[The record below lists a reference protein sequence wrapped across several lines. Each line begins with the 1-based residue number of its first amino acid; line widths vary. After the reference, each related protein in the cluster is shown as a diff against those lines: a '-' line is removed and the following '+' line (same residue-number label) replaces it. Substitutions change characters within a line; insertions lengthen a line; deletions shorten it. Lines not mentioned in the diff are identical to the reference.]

1 MGLTRNERNLKIKAA
16 ISQAESAVGRMKTA
30 IGVAKISEAEDA
42 ISYMSG
48 ALSNLAVHWFPTGS
62 ESTAAPADSVPAGTA
77 SGDKVEAMEAPP
89 EYVFI
94 EKVDKAEKS
103 AASPASTPTA
113 K

>member
-16 ISQAESAVGRMKTA
+16 IFMAESAVGRMKTA

-48 ALSNLAVHWFPTGS
+48 ALSNLAVHWFPDGS
-62 ESTAAPADSVPAGTA
+62 ESTAA
-77 SGDKVEAMEAPP
+77 SGDTVEAMEAPP
-89 EYVFI
+89 EYVFV
-94 EKVDKAEKS
+94 EKVDKAEKA
-103 AASPASTPTA
+103 AASASSTPTA